1 MSEQYNIISIDTLN
15 NLNENINQN
24 TSNIASAKTEL
35 NDNIASAKTELNNNI
50 NSVKTELNNNI
61 NSVLSNKVFNCQ
73 RIYSSSKELDLYN
86 ICTFNVGEMG
96 IYALGTSSGSIKLTI
111 SNQNMGVT
119 YLAMGF
125 NSKGA
130 LVQSKMG
137 DMKKASG
144 STSISTSINN
154 STVSEIYVI
163 AVRKE

>member
-35 NDNIASAKTELNNNI
+35 NNNIASAKTELNNNI
-50 NSVKTELNNNI
+50 ASVKTELNNNI

-73 RIYSSSKELDLYN
+73 RVYSSSKELDLYN

-137 DMKKASG
+137 SMKKASG

-163 AVRKE
+163 AVRTE